1 MVECVLVINQRI
13 LRGKQAV
20 AALAVSESPGGDK
33 DEVCAAA
40 GVDSIREDLAA
51 LFPGQEVNDA
61 MSQEDR
67 SSTSVTKSR
76 APLAKFVAQW
86 VPVIA
91 TGAPSL

>member
-20 AALAVSESPGGDK
+20 AALGVSESPGGDK

-51 LFPGQEVNDA
+51 LFPG
-61 MSQEDR
+61 R
-67 SSTSVTKSR
+67 R
-76 APLAKFVAQW
+76 
-86 VPVIA
+86 
-91 TGAPSL
+91 